1 MLSFRSLRAGCAIVS
16 CVFSATAF
24 AAEPAAADHQPGVW
38 QKHDYNFQY
47 LGFTTT
53 YSCDGL
59 ASKLKLLLIASGAR
73 ADATSTSSGCA
84 RGYGVPDKF
93 ARARLVFYS
102 LAPAAV
108 NGENAAAPINGAWR
122 SVTFS
127 DLSPREVR
135 LGDCELME
143 QFRDK
148 VMPLFTTRNVEN
160 RITCVPNQVS
170 GSVMNLKF
178 EAFAAVAT
186 GKRK

>member
-1 MLSFRSLRAGCAIVS
+1 MLSFRILKAGCAVVI
-16 CVFSATAF
+16 CAFSAATF
-24 AAEPAAADHQPGVW
+24 AAEPATADPQPGVW

-59 ASKLKLLLIASGAR
+59 ASKLKVLLLASGAR
-73 ADATSTSSGCA
+73 ADAKSTSNGCA

-93 ARARLVFYS
+93 ARARLVFYT
-102 LAPAAV
+102 LAPVA
-108 NGENAAAPINGAWR
+108 NGENSTAPINGAWR
-122 SVTFS
+122 SVAFA

-135 LGDCELME
+135 LGDCELVE

-148 VMPLFTTRNVEN
+148 VLPLFTTRNVDN
-160 RITCVPNQVS
+160 RMTCVPNQVS
-170 GSVMNLKF
+170 GSVVNLKF
-178 EAFAAVAT
+178 EAFAAVAA